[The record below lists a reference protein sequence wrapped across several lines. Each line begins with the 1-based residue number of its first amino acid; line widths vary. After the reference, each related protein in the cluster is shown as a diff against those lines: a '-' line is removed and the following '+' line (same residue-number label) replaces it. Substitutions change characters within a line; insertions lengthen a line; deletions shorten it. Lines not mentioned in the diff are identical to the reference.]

1 MCCTSNLTLFEKRLV
16 EAFCRTCPCA
26 AHSSLMTDMRA
37 GGRFCR
43 ESDAFYAACGEIRHS
58 WASCPLNGNVDLGWC
73 SDAVGIKASCRAEV
87 AGA

>member
-43 ESDAFYAACGEIRHS
+43 ESDAFYAA
-58 WASCPLNGNVDLGWC
+58 W
-73 SDAVGIKASCRAEV
+73 
-87 AGA
+87 